1 MWTNTSHVRSS
12 IPRRLPYI
20 CQECRSQLLCRLTAS
35 ARWRSYNIAHTRTE
49 VCTSK
54 NKRRQYHVH
63 TSRRSPGQPGQSA
76 PASTVY
82 DHELLLDVA
91 RPGPPHAQSPKSVVR
106 DHLRTWAIQNK
117 KQKAE
122 DAEVQYAQGQR
133 LDTLPN
139 SLFIEETT
147 SDEDTLDQGLDEFDE
162 SVEAAETTSLI
173 EPGDLVYIYSKHT
186 GARGQWAIYLD
197 AVLQN
202 QHRLFLAD
210 GRWVAEPAVDTRCA
224 PVCKSFA
231 SEEELRYIKKHLP
244 VKHLDMRTDGIDEIP
259 VVRSF
264 AGDIPHDDGAALMQR
279 VATLVDSV
287 LDFRRSNIDIL
298 DSLYERI
305 AHPEAYR
312 TLTYVEIYAE
322 LFNTSSDNVPF
333 EAEMAI
339 YLQTKKTSTL
349 MRAYSAGSTT
359 ARVSII
365 PRKAAASFDQVCAWA
380 REYQEAAA
388 EAALGKNVSSLL
400 ARNPLTKFI
409 EKARGLILQSRD
421 LRSPTTI
428 GSLGPSSIKPATGR
442 NVEAKESGVVFSE
455 DDIKVLEFLW
465 DCYARCP
472 RPLHRN
478 KNHSIGSLILRAIG
492 AYPKLRLERKI
503 GSLLLQELGVMA
515 PWFETTDQHTA
526 MPLAKRRGAEEI
538 DTAFAESESM
548 CEELGLSQNASHA
561 LLHDSL
567 GHLREDLGAMSVF
580 IVDSANTVVKD
591 DGYSLEPHPDLP
603 NTYWIHVHIAH
614 PSAFFDPDH
623 IFAKRARAVTRSYYT
638 PTTVQQMLPGPL
650 TESMSLDAGKPTTT
664 ISTLITESGEV
675 LDIHVRPTRIH
686 NTITM
691 THDEERALLG
701 KPKST
706 RISYMVVGQPPRLN
720 MLGPKYPT
728 DDELQHLA
736 SHQPTLQ
743 KLEEL
748 AIARIKA
755 RRREVSEY
763 IDLEIL
769 RPSLRTTIDYV
780 EDYDP
785 GRLFKSYHYVGDPAI
800 TVAHPHDLEISRTT
814 DNEHIWPLT
823 AMLMQLACESAGKWF
838 GDRDIPAY
846 FAGSSPQPG
855 VSLSMLKNTGVFDLD
870 RRLPR
875 YINSASPIPH
885 VYLDVASYVQCTSP
899 LRRYTDLCVWWQ
911 ADAYL
916 RAVANGIIEPGESAS
931 KIELPFKRSD
941 IEASFSDMARFQRA
955 EVTLARVPMYTWA
968 VRALFRAFHFK
979 EVKLP
984 EVWDVVVVNR
994 ETPSTGVREDDTGIR
1009 GWLHPFRIPM
1019 WLLKSPEGWEKSV
1032 RPGSFMPVKL
1042 ELVDLSAGIV
1052 YCKPV
1057 GAPSGTPYHSEPL
1070 RIAPDGLSLPE
1081 ENSP

>member
-1 MWTNTSHVRSS
+1 MPDLES
-12 IPRRLPYI
+12 I
-20 CQECRSQLLCRLTAS
+20 
-35 ARWRSYNIAHTRTE
+35 
-49 VCTSK
+49 
-54 NKRRQYHVH
+54 
-63 TSRRSPGQPGQSA
+63 
-76 PASTVY
+76 
-82 DHELLLDVA
+82 LDVA
-91 RPGPPHAQSPKSVVR
+91 GPDPPRPQSPKSVVR
-106 DHLRTWAIQNK
+106 DHLRTWAFQNK
-117 KQKAE
+117 KKKAE
-122 DAEVQYAQGQR
+122 DAEAQYAQGQR

-147 SDEDTLDQGLDEFDE
+147 SDEDTLGQDLDQFDG
-162 SVEAAETTSLI
+162 SVEAAETIARI
-173 EPGDLVYIYSKHT
+173 EPGDLAYIYTKYT

-197 AVLQN
+197 SVLQN

-210 GRWVAEPAVDTRCA
+210 GRWVAESTVEMRCA
-224 PVCKSFA
+224 PVYKGFA
-231 SEEELRYIKKHLP
+231 SEEELQRIKQHLP
-244 VKHLDMRTDGIDEIP
+244 VKHLDMRTDGIQEIP
-259 VVRSF
+259 IIRSF
-264 AGDIPHDDGAALMQR
+264 AGDIPHDDSAALMQQ
-279 VATLVDSV
+279 VASLTESV
-287 LDFRRSNIDIL
+287 SDFRRSNIDVL

-305 AHPEAYR
+305 ARQDTYR
-312 TLTYVEIYAE
+312 TLTYAEIYAE
-322 LFNTSSDNVPF
+322 LFNDTPNNAPF

-339 YLQTKKTSTL
+339 YLQTKKDSTL
-349 MRAYSAGSTT
+349 MRAYSGGLTV

-365 PRKAAASFDQVCAWA
+365 PRKAADYFDQVCAWA

-409 EKARGLILQSRD
+409 EKARVLILQSRD

-428 GSLGPSSIKPATGR
+428 GNLGPSSIQPSTGQS
-442 NVEAKESGVVFSE
+442 VESKDSGTVFSE

-472 RPLHRN
+472 TPLHRN

-503 GSLLLQELGVMA
+503 GSLLLQELGVLA

-538 DTAFAESESM
+538 DTLFAESENM
-548 CEELGLSQNASHA
+548 CKELGLSRNASHA
-561 LLHDSL
+561 LLQDSM
-567 GHLREDLGAMSVF
+567 GHLREDLGDMPVF
-580 IVDSANTVVKD
+580 VVDSASTVVKD

-614 PSAFFDPDH
+614 PSAFIDSDH
-623 IFAKRARAVTRSYYT
+623 MFAKRARAVTRSYYT
-638 PTTVQQMLPGPL
+638 PTTSQHMLPRPF
-650 TESMSLDAGKPTTT
+650 TESLSLDAGKPTTT

-675 LDIHVRPTRIH
+675 LDIRVRPTRIH
-686 NTITM
+686 NTTTL

-701 KPKST
+701 KPKPT
-706 RISYMVVGQPPRLN
+706 RISYMVVGRPPRLD
-720 MLGPKYPT
+720 MIGPPSIT
-728 DDELQHLA
+728 DAEIQHLEP
-736 SHQPTLQ
+736 HRPTLL

-748 AIARIKA
+748 VVARIRA

-763 IDLEIL
+763 IDLEVL
-769 RPSLRTTIDYV
+769 RPNLRTTVHYV
-780 EDYDP
+780 EKYDP
-785 GRLFKSYHYVGDPAI
+785 GRLFKSYRYVGDPAI
-800 TVAHPHDLEISRTT
+800 TVTHPHDLEISRTT
-814 DNEHIWPLT
+814 KNEDTWPLT

-855 VSLSMLKNTGVFDLD
+855 APLSMLKKTGVFDLE
-870 RRLPR
+870 RRLPDH
-875 YINSASPIPH
+875 INSASPVPH

-916 RAVANGIIEPGESAS
+916 RAVANGLIGAGDSA
-931 KIELPFKRSD
+931 KNIELPFKRSD
-941 IEASFSDMARFQRA
+941 IEASFVDMARFQRA
-955 EVTLARVPMYTWA
+955 ELTLARVPLYVWA

-984 EVWDVVVVNR
+984 EIWDVVVVNR
-994 ETPSTGVREDDTGIR
+994 ESPSTGVREDDTGIR

-1019 WLLKSPEGWEKSV
+1019 WLLKSPEGWEKLV
-1032 RPGSFMPVKL
+1032 RPGSYMPVKL
-1042 ELVDLSAGIV
+1042 ELVDLSSGTV

-1057 GAPSGTPYHSEPL
+1057 GSPRDTPYHSEPL
-1070 RIAPDGLSLPE
+1070 QIAPDGLSLP
-1081 ENSP
+1081 